1 MRFPILLALSLSAF
15 AQSRPAVMPEISSS
29 SLPVNLPAQPIGPND
44 LISVSVYDSPEFTRA
59 IRVGA
64 DGNLRFPMLKAR
76 IAARGLK
83 PAELEKSIAEALVA
97 EDLIVEPF
105 VTVSVLEYAS
115 RPINVSGAVKRPV
128 TFQAV
133 GPVTLLDAIARAEG
147 LTLEA
152 GAEILVA
159 RSGSAQRIPVK
170 ELMEGASPELNL
182 KLDGGEEIRVP
193 AAGKVFVVGN
203 VHRPGAFAVQ
213 TAGETTVLKMLAM
226 AEGLMP
232 YASKQAYIYRQDG
245 ASGAKT
251 EIPIELRKIMDR
263 KAPDVTLA
271 ENDILYVPDARG
283 RRAAMSAIER
293 ALSFGSTAGATAL
306 IYRSR

>member
-1 MRFPILLALSLSAF
+1 
-15 AQSRPAVMPEISSS
+15 MPEISSS
-29 SLPVNLPAQPIGPND
+29 NLPVNLPAQPIGPND

-64 DGNLRFPMLKAR
+64 DGKLRFPMLKGRLDAQ
-76 IAARGLK
+76 GLQ
-83 PAELEKSIAEALVA
+83 PGELEKSIAVALMA
-97 EDLIVEPF
+97 ESLIVDPF

-152 GAEILVA
+152 GAEMLVA
-159 RSGSAQRIPVK
+159 RSGSVQRVPVK
-170 ELMEGASPELNL
+170 ELMEGANPELNL
-182 KLDGGEEIRVP
+182 KLEGGDEIRVP

-203 VHRPGAFAVQ
+203 VHRPGAFAMQ

-232 YASKQAYIYRQDG
+232 YASRQAYIYRQNG

-263 KAPDVTLA
+263 KAPDVALA
-271 ENDILYVPDARG
+271 ENDILYVPDATG
-283 RRAAMSAIER
+283 RRAAMTAIER

-306 IYRSR
+306 VYRNR